1 MFLRWNIY
9 NQRVAIYPERSFKK
23 SKSLEVSNLL
33 IAAMCLSSIVLVPAS
48 KAEAS
53 FQEIELLT
61 SGYPSGASNS
71 ESVDMRFLSERSQRK
86 TLTREGLG
94 PYTMTHDNANNALD
108 YSYVT
113 DILYGATS
121 GSGHSGCTVGSSV
134 TATRGC
140 AAQLRESDVRSNSS
154 VAFSYNSITTRS
166 ATLFS
171 NGSIN
176 STPRGG
182 SGANLRDGFVTFASI
197 FGPEVWSKPFQAG
210 LGDMVSY
217 EWSATGGGDDY
228 EIYGFLV
235 RVSDSGGCAA
245 STDFGGVTEAEKRSS
260 HTILSY
266 GRGKQT
272 RGKLGTAAYG
282 QVFFTAAGAI
292 ESSGCY
298 RFRLV
303 NGTFDASGGYVV
315 GATFEV
321 RNLRLGLAQ
330 TINTSPIADLIMSSS
345 SQTVA
350 VSASSNISGATL
362 RYTLV
367 SNPASSPC
375 SIANSSSGVVTVDA
389 NKSGYCVV
397 AVDSA
402 AVGSAAAAETSYV
415 GFTVRTSATAPV
427 YSGGARVLGN
437 ATICSVLTI
446 EEGSWANGGQ
456 TINSTSYSWF
466 RDGELIAGES
476 GSSYQISDSDLGKA
490 ISFQVTKTNS
500 VGSTNGQSS
509 PVTVVDARLTALRI
523 SGGSLSPSFGGCVTS
538 FSSTVVEAT
547 ISVVATM
554 NSSGNT
560 LIVSGSAE
568 ASGQSSSP
576 ISLQPGLNTISIT
589 VTTGLFS
596 QTTSLF
602 VTYAAPPT
610 VEALAPTFTS
620 GTLATLSARVHPNGF
635 STTAITFLIT
645 PTGGTGGSPIQGP
658 IDPNVATGNSPTLI
672 TQSVSNLVSGG
683 TYLFSVT
690 AQNAN
695 GSSTATYSF
704 QTPDAPNVITGV
716 ASNIGANS
724 ASISYEVNTFN
735 KSTAVTFSL
744 SLNPDML
751 SATQSSVGILSP
763 SLTATS
769 GVFNLTGLLP
779 GRNYYYTFGAEND
792 AGSNTGIVRSFL
804 TIGQPTVEVA
814 ASVGGE
820 RQMTLRAT
828 VNPGGLR
835 TSGIRFYYSTNNF
848 VTSTSVTA
856 TPSTLFGTAD
866 ATVEATITN
875 LSANTYK
882 FKAEATNDAGT
893 AVSPTDG
900 QVVVT
905 DAVPSVTLSAPSSV
919 AIGGDITVIVR
930 FSEAVTGFTS
940 GDLEILPNSTG
951 YLAAAEQEIATGE
964 YSVRLFRNSGSFSG
978 SMTVSLAAN
987 TANEAFGSARGNLQ
1001 AISIAVFVGASAPDI
1016 SLANLSYV
1024 FTASQ
1029 AISMISP
1036 SNTGGA
1042 VSSWGISPTAPSGL
1056 TFNTS
1061 NGTIAGT
1068 PTIQQA
1074 SITYVISATNA
1085 FGSDTLTI
1093 TIEIHPQ
1100 APDLGFLAVSVY
1112 QFNRNVAI
1120 APISPSNGGGAAT
1133 AWNVVPSLP
1142 SGLTISQVTGAIT
1155 GTPSSTQSAVNYTI
1169 TAINSGG
1176 SDSLNISIEV
1186 LDQAPSISYAST
1198 QYSFVQGRAIST
1210 LSPIVV
1216 GDNVTSWAVSS
1227 ALPTGLVFDVSSGRI
1242 SGVPNSAFSRAS
1254 FTITGQNSGG
1264 SSNVIVQIEIL
1275 SAPLAQST
1283 ESAPRVDV
1291 PLVSGIEPKF
1301 VTTSGQVVVL
1311 RGSQLSKVTHVVVD
1325 GIRYGTT
1332 GTDERLAFQIGSH
1345 ENGIKSIFLIGEG
1358 LGTYEILR
1366 AIEVKV
1372 PAFNPTAPTTIQV
1385 QRAGSQLIVY
1395 APGYLG
1401 LIEIFEGSRQIGKR
1415 ELSSSISALVI
1426 NRRVLGTISIK
1437 VSGFQMSYANVKD
1450 LMWFENWNLG
1460 QVFGEALSQSQ
1471 ADKVSNWTGNRVLKD
1486 GAWSERV
1493 SEGAVSKFICTG
1505 LVEKQASNAR
1515 KNELR
1520 RQAEKACIE
1529 SAQLAGNSS
1538 TLSFFSQVRETTSRL
1553 TGRVL
1558 VTLKGLSETIFRITS
1573 VI

>member
-1 MFLRWNIY
+1 MPSSLQANLK
-9 NQRVAIYPERSFKK
+9 ALK
-23 SKSLEVSNLL
+23 SQEVSTLL
-33 IAAMCLSSIVLVPAS
+33 IAALCLSSIVLLPAS

-61 SGYPSGASNS
+61 SGYPSGANNA
-71 ESVDMRFLSERSQRK
+71 ESVDLRFLAERSQRK

-94 PYTMTHDNANNALD
+94 PYTMTHDNANNSLD

-113 DILYGATS
+113 DILYGATT
-121 GSGHSGCTVGSSV
+121 GSGHSSCTVGSSV
-134 TATRGC
+134 TETRGC
-140 AAQLRESDVRSNSS
+140 AAQLRESDVRSNSN

-176 STPRGG
+176 PTPRGG
-182 SGANLRDGFVTFASI
+182 SGSNLKDGFVTFASI

-210 LGDMVSY
+210 PGDMVSY

-245 STDFGGVTEAEKRSS
+245 STDFGGATEAEKRSS
-260 HTILSY
+260 HKILSY

-321 RNLRLGLAQ
+321 RNLRLGRAQ

-375 SIANSSSGVVTVDA
+375 SIANSSSGVVTVDV

-402 AVGSAAAAETSYV
+402 AVGSAAAAETAYV

-437 ATICSVLTI
+437 ATICSVLTV
-446 EEGSWANGGQ
+446 EEGTWANGGQ
-456 TINSTSYSWF
+456 TITSTSYSWF
-466 RDGELIAGES
+466 RDGQLIAGES

-523 SGGSLSPSFGGCVTS
+523 SGGSLSPTFGGCVTS

-554 NSSGNT
+554 NSSGT
-560 LIVSGSAE
+560 SLIVSGSAE

-620 GTLATLSARVHPNGF
+620 GTIATLSARVHPNGF
-635 STTAITFLIT
+635 STTAITFLLT
-645 PTGGTGGSPIQGP
+645 PTGGTGGSPIQGVLNP
-658 IDPNVATGNSPTLI
+658 SAATGNSPTLI
-672 TQSVSNLVSGG
+672 QQSVSNLVSGG

-704 QTPDAPNVITGV
+704 QTPDAPNVITGL
-716 ASNIGANS
+716 ATNIGANS

-735 KSTAVTFSL
+735 KSTVVTFSL
-744 SLNPDML
+744 SLNPEML
-751 SATQSSVGILSP
+751 SATRSSVGVLSP

-779 GRNYYYTFGAEND
+779 GRTYYYTFGAEND
-792 AGSNTGIVRSFL
+792 AGSNTGVVRSFL

-828 VNPGGLR
+828 INPGGLR
-835 TSGIRFYYSTNNF
+835 TTGIRFYYSTNNF
-848 VTSTSVTA
+848 ATSTSVTA

-875 LSANTYK
+875 VSANTYK
-882 FKAEATNDAGT
+882 FRAEATNDAGT
-893 AVSPTDG
+893 VVSSTDG

-940 GDLEILPNSTG
+940 GDIQILPNTTG
-951 YLAAAEQEIATGE
+951 YLAAAEQELATGE

-987 TANEAFGSARGNLQ
+987 TANEAFGSGRGNLQ
-1001 AISIAVFVGASAPDI
+1001 AISITVFVGASAPDI
-1016 SLANLSYV
+1016 SLANLTYV

-1036 SNTGGA
+1036 SNAGGA
-1042 VSSWGISPTAPSGL
+1042 VSSWGISPAAPSGL
-1056 TFNTS
+1056 AFNTS
-1061 NGTIAGT
+1061 NGTLTGT
-1068 PTIQQA
+1068 PTSQQA
-1074 SITYVISATNA
+1074 STNYVISATNA

-1093 TIEIHPQ
+1093 TIEIRPQ
-1100 APDLGFLAVSVY
+1100 SPDLGFLAVSVY

-1120 APISPSNGGGAAT
+1120 TPISPSNGGGAAT
-1133 AWNVVPSLP
+1133 SWTAVPSLP

-1155 GTPSSTQSAVNYTI
+1155 GIPASTQSAINYTI

-1176 SDSLNISIEV
+1176 SDSLNISIEI
-1186 LDQAPSISYAST
+1186 LDQAPSVSYASS
-1198 QYSFVQGRAIST
+1198 QYSFVAGRAITT
-1210 LSPIVV
+1210 LSPNTV
-1216 GDNVTSWAVSS
+1216 GDNVTSWLVSP
-1227 ALPTGLVFDVSSGRI
+1227 ALPTGLVFDVATGRI
-1242 SGVPNSAFSRAS
+1242 SGVPSSTFPLGS
-1254 FTITGQNSGG
+1254 FTITASNSGG
-1264 SSNVIVQIEIL
+1264 SSAVTIQIEIL
-1275 SAPLAQST
+1275 SAPVAQSPET
-1283 ESAPRVDV
+1283 VPRVDV
-1291 PLVSGIEPKF
+1291 PLVSRIEPRII
-1301 VTTSGQVVVL
+1301 SASNQVVVL
-1311 RGSQLSKVTHVVVD
+1311 NGSQLAKVSHVVVD
-1325 GIRYGTT
+1325 GIRYATS
-1332 GTDERLAFQIGSH
+1332 GTDERITFQIGRH
-1345 ENGIKSIFLIGEG
+1345 ENGVKSIFLIGEG

-1366 AIEVKV
+1366 AIEVKL
-1372 PAFNPTAPTTIQV
+1372 PTFNPAALTSIQV
-1385 QRAGSQLIVY
+1385 QRAGSQLLVY

-1401 LIEIFEGSRQIGKR
+1401 LIEIFEGSRLIGKY
-1415 ELSSSISALVI
+1415 ELSTSVSALVV
-1426 NRRVLGTISIK
+1426 NRRVLGVVSIR
-1437 VSGFQMSYANVKD
+1437 VSGFPISYTTVND

-1460 QVFGEALSQSQ
+1460 QVSGSSLNQSQ
-1471 ADKVSNWTGNRVLKD
+1471 VGRVLNWISNKVLKD
-1486 GAWSERV
+1486 GVWIERD
-1493 SEGAVSKFICTG
+1493 SAGAVSKFICTG
-1505 LVEKQASNAR
+1505 LVESQATNSR

-1520 RQAEKACIE
+1520 RKAEKACME
-1529 SAQLAGNSS
+1529 SAQMAGADS

-1558 VTLKGLSETIFRITS
+1558 VTLKGLSESIFRITS